1 MGKSWTIYLFQTET
15 RGIQTKKSPDAQKD
29 QGGKKDK
36 INKTDIKPI
45 KCLTTDSSEF
55 VATAGAA
62 NAHIDFIGAFNTVSH
77 DILRNKH
84 RMD

>member
-1 MGKSWTIYLFQTET
+1 MDYLFVSKRNKGNSDQKEP
-15 RGIQTKKSPDAQKD
+15 RCPERPRRKK
-29 QGGKKDK
+29 K

-45 KCLTTDSSEF
+45 KCLTTDSSKF